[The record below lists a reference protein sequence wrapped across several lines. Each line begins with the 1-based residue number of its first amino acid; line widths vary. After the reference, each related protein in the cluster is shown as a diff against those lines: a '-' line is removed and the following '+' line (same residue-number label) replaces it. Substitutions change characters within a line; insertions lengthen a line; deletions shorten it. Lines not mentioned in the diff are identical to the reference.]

1 MEIVIII
8 LLVLILGETSWVLW
22 RNLQKRPREIGGRR
36 KVFVDTSVLMDGRIL
51 SVALTGFIGDE
62 LLIPKGVVREMQLLA
77 DGKDSEKR
85 ARARLGMDIVSQ
97 LLKID
102 SLQVSIFDDAEIL
115 REGVDERLLALAKE
129 HGAVVMTNDF
139 NLGKVAATENIMVL
153 NINDLAQSLQSEY
166 LPGKRLEVEIT
177 QKGSGRGQGV
187 GHLPDGTMVVVDRA
201 GRDIGKKVRIEISR
215 HHQTGAGRMAFARK
229 IG

>member
-1 MEIVIII
+1 MENIIIII
-8 LLVLILGETSWVLW
+8 LGLILVETSVILW
-22 RNLQKRPREIGGRR
+22 RVFGKKPREIGGRR

-51 SVALTGFIGDE
+51 AVALSGFIGDE

-85 ARARLGMDIVSQ
+85 ARARFGMDITSQ

-102 SLQVSIFDDAEIL
+102 DLQVSIFDDAEVL
-115 REGVDERLLALAKE
+115 KEGVDERLLTLAKE
-129 HGAVVMTNDF
+129 HGALILTNDF
-139 NLGKVAATENIMVL
+139 NLGKVAATENITVL
-153 NINDLAQSLQSEY
+153 NVNDLAQGLKSEFQA
-166 LPGKRLEVEIT
+166 GDQLEVEIA

-187 GHLPDGTMVVVDRA
+187 GYLPDGTMVVVDRA
-201 GRDIGKKVRIEISR
+201 SRDVGKKVKIQISR

-229 IG
+229 V

>member
-1 MEIVIII
+1 
-8 LLVLILGETSWVLW
+8 
-22 RNLQKRPREIGGRR
+22 
-36 KVFVDTSVLMDGRIL
+36 
-51 SVALTGFIGDE
+51 
-62 LLIPKGVVREMQLLA
+62 
-77 DGKDSEKR
+77 
-85 ARARLGMDIVSQ
+85 MDIVSQ

-115 REGVDERLLALAKE
+115 REGVDERLLVLAKE